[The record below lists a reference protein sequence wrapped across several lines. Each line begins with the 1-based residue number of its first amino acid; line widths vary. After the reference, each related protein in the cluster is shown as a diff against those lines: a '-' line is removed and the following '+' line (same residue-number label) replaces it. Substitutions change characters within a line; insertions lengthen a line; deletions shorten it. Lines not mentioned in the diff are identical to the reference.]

1 MRRFALIGFLD
12 HLRIVFLECFQLFSE
27 IGDDSL
33 INIDLL
39 GQKIGL
45 LIVDFDQITSNR
57 YFNIEVFYLR
67 KQGLFLSGV
76 IKKKAVDLLD
86 LCLKPLFLVFQ
97 RFLTS
102 RIGLG
107 HTQGCREKKKNY
119 TELSYAIHHISIG
132 W

>member
-1 MRRFALIGFLD
+1 M
-12 HLRIVFLECFQLFSE
+12 
-27 IGDDSL
+27 
-33 INIDLL
+33 
-39 GQKIGL
+39 GL

-57 YFNIEVFYLR
+57 YFDNEIFDLR
-67 KQGLFLSGV
+67 KQGLFFPRVL
-76 IKKKAVDLLD
+76 KKKPIDLLY
-86 LCLKPLFLVFQ
+86 LCLKPLFFVFQ

-107 HTQGCREKKKNY
+107 HPQGCREKKKNH